1 MTMLMFSVYTDLHLE
16 PNTTD
21 KVDQTKEIQ
30 YLRDRNLFFEMQKHD
45 IPKFPMSTMEFIQ
58 HIDKF
63 KKISMEDELLCIIF
77 DSDLKTHVLKHG
89 QFKLFTTTTEAL
101 RWCQNIADNVTLSVE
116 ALKYSVK

>member
-1 MTMLMFSVYTDLHLE
+1 MRMFSVYTDLHLE

-21 KVDQTKEIQ
+21 QVEKTKDIQ

-89 QFKLFTTTTEAL
+89 QFKLFNTTTEAL